1 MKCVYQFNTNALL
14 YFHAFQCF
22 RGLGSIWIKMN
33 SGTKWV
39 TQYCISYRNLS
50 FVLLWK
56 TIDWLLYEMQH
67 WIEIFIFV
75 FIITAIAFIIYIFKV
90 FCLLLALWI
99 LQDRF
104 SVMAFVGWLICYGDL
119 VLRRWFRVMLFGRA
133 FHKIYWRSILGAD
146 FLVVCVRMFI
156 LPMEGKN
163 YFMCYEL
170 FSRVVWFF
178 SFRLFQFSLP
188 GR

>member
-1 MKCVYQFNTNALL
+1 MGNPVLHFIWKPVICFALNNKWM
-14 YFHAFQCF
+14 A
-22 RGLGSIWIKMN
+22 SIWNATLDWNFYIRFYH
-33 SGTKWV
+33 
-39 TQYCISYRNLS
+39 YCHSIY
-50 FVLLWK
+50 
-56 TIDWLLYEMQH
+56 Y
-67 WIEIFIFV
+67 
-75 FIITAIAFIIYIFKV
+75 IYIFKV